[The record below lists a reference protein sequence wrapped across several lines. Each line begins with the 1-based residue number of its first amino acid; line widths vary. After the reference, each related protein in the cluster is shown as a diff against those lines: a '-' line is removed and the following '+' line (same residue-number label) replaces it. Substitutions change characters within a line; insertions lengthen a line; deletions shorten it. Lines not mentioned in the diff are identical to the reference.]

1 MWPAKLLKDYTVG
14 TKSVEHRE
22 GVYVC
27 KEEEKKKNLPSVQ
40 SDCIPGK
47 CVWALWTS
55 AEGNIKTRCPDKMRT
70 NENNLNGRFI
80 KTERLCLSVLIGP
93 IVGGKTDIFP
103 ASDNMSDQ
111 KL

>member
-14 TKSVEHRE
+14 TKGVEHRE
-22 GVYVC
+22 GVYAR
-27 KEEEKKKNLPSVQ
+27 KKKKNVPSVQ

-55 AEGNIKTRCPDKMRT
+55 VEGNIKTRCPDKRRT

-80 KTERLCLSVLIGP
+80 ITERLGLLVLIGP
-93 IVGGKTDIFP
+93 IVGGKTDFFP
-103 ASDNMSDQ
+103 CE
-111 KL
+111 